1 MSSAPEVKA
10 GTRLKSAVSDAEVVV
25 IKAPGAAATIEC
37 GGRPMRA
44 LDDESPR
51 EEMAADAGEGTAL
64 GKRYVDDDLGVE
76 LLCTKAGEGSL
87 SIDGTALVL
96 KGAKPLPSSD

>member
-1 MSSAPEVKA
+1 VTEIKA
-10 GTRLKSAVSDAEVVV
+10 GTRLKSAVSGAEVVV
-25 IKAPGAAATIEC
+25 IKAPPAALTIEC

-44 LDDESPR
+44 LDDDAPR
-51 EEMAADAGEGTAL
+51 EEMTGDAGEGVAL

-87 SIDGTALVL
+87 SIDGKPVVL

>member
-10 GTRLKSAVSDAEVVV
+10 GTRLRSAVCDAEVVV
-25 IKAPGAAATIEC
+25 IKAPGASAAIEC

-44 LDDESPR
+44 LDDDSPR
-51 EEMAADAGEGTAL
+51 EELASDPGEGTAL
-64 GKRYVDDDLGVE
+64 GKRYVDDELGVE
-76 LLCTKAGEGSL
+76 LLCTKAGDGSL
-87 SIDGTALVL
+87 SVDGRPLVL